1 MTNNKPDKKL
11 NKILSISLKEKKI
24 LWLSD
29 VNKYLLVIPPN
40 DKIIELLFT
49 GKNEKSIVKYCVD
62 KLSFSSSEAIQ
73 TIEVIKRNL
82 NNIASD
88 NSTGS
93 VLNQQDIALPSFKCK
108 KYYRINQIVFFIEY
122 ETPEI
127 EYLVH
132 PKFAHLEIPKNVE
145 AKHHFQLFFFNS
157 EIVLFVNGKTIGSW
171 KKELEHFMTGKV
183 SMEILQKIYGNEE
196 NDWMAVFHAAGISN
210 GKESILFLGD
220 SGNGKSTLSA
230 ILLASGYDVLAD
242 DFLPIESKT
251 LEICSFPAAISV
263 KKQAIDL
270 LTPNFPELKNANE
283 YSYPLF
289 NKKVRYLSNPKST
302 AGEPKKVPCKALVF
316 VKYEAGSKIKF
327 KPLAQEIAFQK
338 LVPDSWISPKKKNAL
353 QFLNWFKKL
362 PTYELSYSDN
372 DAMIKTIKNIFDEL

>member
-11 NKILSISLKEKKI
+11 KKVLSISLGEKKI
-24 LWLSD
+24 LWLSN
-29 VNKYLLVIPPN
+29 VNKYLLVIPPT
-40 DKIIELLFT
+40 DKIIALLYS
-49 GKNEKSIVKYCVD
+49 GENEKSIVKYCVE
-62 KLSFSSSEAIQ
+62 KLSFSSAEAIQ
-73 TIEVIKRNL
+73 TVEVIKRNL
-82 NNIASD
+82 NNIASV

-93 VLNQQDIALPSFKCK
+93 VLNNKNITCPSFKCK
-108 KYYRINQIVFFIEY
+108 RYYRINQIVFFIEY

-132 PKFAHLEIPKNVE
+132 PKFAHLEIPKNVNV
-145 AKHHFQLFFFNS
+145 KHHFQLFFFNS
-157 EIVLFVNGKTIGSW
+157 EIMLMVNGKTIGSW

-183 SMEILQKIYGNEE
+183 SMEILQKIYGNKE

-210 GKESILFLGD
+210 RKESILFLGD

-230 ILLASGYDVLAD
+230 ILLASGFDVLAD

-251 LEICSFPAAISV
+251 LKICSFPAAISV
-263 KKQAIDL
+263 KKHAIDL
-270 LTPNFPELKNANE
+270 LIPSFPELNNAKE

-289 NKKVRYLSNPKST
+289 NKTVRYLSNPKSST
-302 AGEPKKVPCKALVF
+302 GVPKKVRCKALVF
-316 VKYEAGSKIKF
+316 VKYEAGAKIKF
-327 KPLAQEIAFQK
+327 EPLDQEVAFQK
-338 LVPDSWISPKKKNAL
+338 LVPDSWISPKEQNAI

-362 PTYELSYSDN
+362 PTYELRYSNN